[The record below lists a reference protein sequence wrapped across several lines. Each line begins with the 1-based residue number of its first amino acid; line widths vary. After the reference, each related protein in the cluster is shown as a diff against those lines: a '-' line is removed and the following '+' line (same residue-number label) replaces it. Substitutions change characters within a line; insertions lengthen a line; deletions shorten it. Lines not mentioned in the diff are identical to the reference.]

1 MNRLNSRNGLG
12 HDDSTTNIVMAIIII
27 IIIIIMHLYVQL
39 IARMPTLQQA
49 VQPVVQ
55 LAGRNVLNTKIIKR

>member
-12 HDDSTTNIVMAIIII
+12 HDDSTTNIVMAII